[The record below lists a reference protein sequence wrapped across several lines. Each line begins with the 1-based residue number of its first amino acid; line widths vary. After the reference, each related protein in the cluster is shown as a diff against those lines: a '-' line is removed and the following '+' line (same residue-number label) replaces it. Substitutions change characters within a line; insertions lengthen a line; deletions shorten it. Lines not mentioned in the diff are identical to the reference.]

1 MAGGL
6 LTGKHQIERP
16 LPGTRFDANQLYLDR
31 YWHPAYFE
39 AVDELKAIAAAAG
52 RDIVDLA
59 LNWVLHHTAA
69 DCAIIGASTE
79 AQLAQNVEAL
89 GKGPLPDDAVK
100 VCDGVWNR
108 LRGVTPKY
116 NR

>member
-1 MAGGL
+1 M
-6 LTGKHQIERP
+6 
-16 LPGTRFDANQLYLDR
+16 
-31 YWHPAYFE
+31 
-39 AVDELKAIAAAAG
+39 KAIAAAAG